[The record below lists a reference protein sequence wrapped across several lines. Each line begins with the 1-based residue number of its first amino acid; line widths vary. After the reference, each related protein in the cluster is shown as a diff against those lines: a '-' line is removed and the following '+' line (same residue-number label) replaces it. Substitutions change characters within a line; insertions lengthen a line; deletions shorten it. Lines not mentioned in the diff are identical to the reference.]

1 MSTGASRQ
9 THHDDHDDN
18 GDEHAH
24 ADDDDNDDDDDDDDR
39 QLRFSST
46 TDEGTE
52 VTVPCN
58 RGACTVGTAAA
69 LTVKASTRLHL
80 NGCIP
85 IQSIDLFVRQNRPE

>member
-1 MSTGASRQ
+1 MVQDNDRDSDSNS
-9 THHDDHDDN
+9 DSDCDHDD
-18 GDEHAH
+18 D
-24 ADDDDNDDDDDDDDR
+24 DDDDNDDDDDDDDR
-39 QLRFSST
+39 QLSFSST
-46 TDEGTE
+46 TDEGTK

-69 LTVKASTRLHL
+69 LTVKASTRLRL